1 MKIHIA
7 FILIICLLTKTV
19 KTCNDTSSCFIK
31 RLFDFSYPAE
41 SLYNITLNNLTVPSN
56 YIIMGYGDFNSDL
69 RSDYVALQPENNTL
83 NIYYYQT
90 ST

>member
-7 FILIICLLTKTV
+7 LILIICLLTTTV
-19 KTCNDTSSCFIK
+19 NTCIDTSSCFIK
-31 RLFDFSYPAE
+31 KLFDFSYPAE
-41 SLYNITLNNLTVPSN
+41 NLYNITLNNMTVPSN

-69 RSDYVALQPENNTL
+69 RADYVALQPETNNL
-83 NIYYYQT
+83 NLYYYQT